1 MKTEHDFECDVIV
14 IGAGVIGLAVARK
27 LQMEGREVILLERND
42 AFGMETSS
50 RNSEVIHAGIYYPA
64 GSLKALHCVQ
74 GKQMLYA
81 YAKER
86 SIPHQQIG
94 KLIVA
99 SQEDELNKLD
109 AYIESAKAN
118 GVDDLRRISQAELK
132 ELEPEVQAFGAVFS
146 PSSGIIDS
154 HALMLSLLGD
164 FENAGGNFIVNSPVV
179 SGRSVSNGIQIQL
192 GDADQSL
199 ILAKTVINAAGLYA
213 CDVARSIEGVRESAI
228 PKPYYAI
235 GHYFTMSGKSPFKHL
250 IYPVAGHGYLGVHV
264 TLDMGGQVRF
274 GPDIEW
280 IDSVDYA
287 FDDSR
292 RQRFIDA
299 VARYYPAVLNKEVNP
314 SYTGIRPKISGPQDP
329 SADFLI
335 QTEQEHGVPGL
346 INLLGMESPGLT
358 SCLSIADFVAKLQ
371 H

>member
-1 MKTEHDFECDVIV
+1 MEIKEEIINGNYLFDSENRFETRKMSLVIKPTEACNFACDFCSSSYLVDDKK
-14 IGAGVIGLAVARK
+14 ARLDLEK
-27 LQMEGREVILLERND
+27 IYQFLKRFPLTEVIFVVGGDPLLMPPSYYESLLNHIELNKYPTKLAITTNLWDWYKNPKKWENWYD
-42 AFGMETSS
+42 AFGFSIDTSS
-50 RNSEVIHAGIYYPA
+50 NL
-64 GSLKALHCVQ
+64 LK
-74 GKQMLYA
+74 KD
-81 YAKER
+81 
-86 SIPHQQIG
+86 G
-94 KLIVA
+94 KLW
-99 SQEDELNKLD
+99 
-109 AYIESAKAN
+109 
-118 GVDDLRRISQAELK
+118 R
-132 ELEPEVQAFGAVFS
+132 
-146 PSSGIIDS
+146 IDS
-154 HALMLSLLGD
+154 KS
-164 FENAGGNFIVNSPVV
+164 
-179 SGRSVSNGIQIQL
+179 
-192 GDADQSL
+192 QSL
-199 ILAKTVINAAGLYA
+199 ILAKTAINAAGLHA
-213 CDVARSIEGVRESAI
+213 CDVARSIEGIRESVI

-235 GHYFTMSGKSPFKHL
+235 GHYFTMSGKSPFSHL

-335 QTEQEHGVPGL
+335 QTEADHGVPGL

>member
-109 AYIESAKAN
+109 AYIESARAN

-213 CDVARSIEGVRESAI
+213 CDVARSIEGIRESAI

-299 VARYYPAVLNKEVNP
+299 VARYYPAVLK
-314 SYTGIRPKISGPQDP
+314 
-329 SADFLI
+329 
-335 QTEQEHGVPGL
+335 
-346 INLLGMESPGLT
+346 
-358 SCLSIADFVAKLQ
+358 
-371 H
+371 

>member
-1 MKTEHDFECDVIV
+1 MKTAHDFECDVIV

-27 LQMEGREVILLERND
+27 LQLEGRDVILLERND

-64 GSLKALHCVQ
+64 GSLKAFHCVQ

-109 AYIESAKAN
+109 AYIESARAN

-213 CDVARSIEGVRESAI
+213 CDVARSIEGIRESAI

-235 GHYFTMSGKSPFKHL
+235 GHYFT
-250 IYPVAGHGYLGVHV
+250 
-264 TLDMGGQVRF
+264 
-274 GPDIEW
+274 IEW
-280 IDSVDYA
+280 QESIQA
-287 FDDSR
+287 FDLSSGGSWLPGCSCHFGYGCVKLDSDLTLNGS
-292 RQRFIDA
+292 ILLTTPLMIL
-299 VARYYPAVLNKEVNP
+299 VANVSLMQSLAITQP
-314 SYTGIRPKISGPQDP
+314 
-329 SADFLI
+329 
-335 QTEQEHGVPGL
+335 
-346 INLLGMESPGLT
+346 
-358 SCLSIADFVAKLQ
+358 C
-371 H
+371 

>member
-1 MKTEHDFECDVIV
+1 MKTEHGFECDVIV
-14 IGAGVIGLAVARK
+14 IGAGVIGLAAARK
-27 LQMEGREVILLERND
+27 LQLEGRKVILLEKNP

-50 RNSEVIHAGIYYPA
+50 RNSEVIHAGIYYPS
-64 GSLKALHCVQ
+64 GSLKAFHCVQ
-74 GKQMLYA
+74 GKKMLYA

-86 SIPHQQIG
+86 KIPHQQIG

-99 SQEDELNKLD
+99 SREEELAKLDGYILAAKENGVHDLKHVSKAELN
-109 AYIESAKAN
+109 EM
-118 GVDDLRRISQAELK
+118 
-132 ELEPEVQAFGAVFS
+132 EPEIHAYGAVLS
-146 PSSGIIDS
+146 PSTGIIDS

-164 FENAGGNFIVNSPVV
+164 FENAGGDFIINAPVL
-179 SGRSVSNGIQIQL
+179 SGRSVSKGIQIQL

-213 CDVARSIEGVRESAI
+213 CDVARSIEGIREAAI
-228 PKPYYAI
+228 PKSYYAI

-250 IYPVAGHGYLGVHV
+250 IYPVAGHGYLGIHV

-287 FDDSR
+287 FDNSR

-299 VARYYPAVLNKEVNP
+299 VARYYPAVLNREVNP

-335 QTEQEHGVPGL
+335 QTEIDHGVPGL

-358 SCLSIADFVAKLQ
+358 SCLSVADFVAKLQ

>member
-14 IGAGVIGLAVARK
+14 IGAGVIGLAVARE
-27 LQMEGREVILLERND
+27 LQLQGREVILLEKNE

-74 GKQMLYA
+74 GKQLLYA

-86 SIPHQQIG
+86 NIPHQQIG

-99 SQEDELNKLD
+99 TQEDELNKLD
-109 AYIESAKAN
+109 GYIEAARIN
-118 GVDDLRRISQAELK
+118 GVNDLRRISQAELK
-132 ELEPEVQAFGAVFS
+132 ELEPHVQAFGAVIS
-146 PSSGIIDS
+146 PSTGIIDS

-164 FENAGGNFIVNSPVV
+164 FENAGGNFIPNSPVE
-179 SGRSVSNGIQIQL
+179 SGRAVSSGIQIQL
-192 GDADQSL
+192 NDADQSL
-199 ILAKTVINAAGLYA
+199 ILAKTVINAAGLHA
-213 CDVARSIEGVRESAI
+213 CAVARSIEGILPETI
-228 PKPYYAI
+228 PQEYYAI
-235 GHYFTMSGKSPFKHL
+235 GHYFTMGGKSPFKHL

-280 IDSVDYA
+280 IHGVDYA
-287 FDDSR
+287 FDESR
-292 RQRFIDA
+292 KQRFIEA
-299 VARYYPAVLNKEVNP
+299 VARYYPEVTAKDVSP
-314 SYTGIRPKISGPQDP
+314 AYTGIRPKISGPKDP

-335 QTEQEHGVPGL
+335 QTEAQHGVPGL

-358 SCLSIADFVAKLQ
+358 SCLSIAAFVAQLKA
-371 H
+371 